1 MDLSLSA
8 NSHKKPNLLVADDS
22 ALARKILARQLSY
35 AGFEV
40 IEAQGGASALL
51 RLIEA
56 PVDLV
61 IMDFVME
68 PMNGLEVLERI
79 RRIRS
84 PLQLPV
90 LMMSATNNPD
100 SVLRATDMGA
110 NDFLLKPFSTDLL
123 VSKIRFHLKLKVA
136 GCGA

>member
-1 MDLSLSA
+1 MAHSK
-8 NSHKKPNLLVADDS
+8 SHLLVADDS
-22 ALARKILARQLSY
+22 ALARKILARQLTQ

-40 IEAQGGASALL
+40 HEAQGGASALL
-51 RLIEA
+51 RLIEE

-79 RRIRS
+79 RRIRT

-90 LMMSATNNPD
+90 LMISATKNPK
-100 SVLRATDMGA
+100 SVLMATDMGA
-110 NDFLLKPFSTDLL
+110 NDFLLKPFTTDLL
-123 VSKIRFHLKLKVA
+123 LSKIRLHLKLRDETVK
-136 GCGA
+136 G

>member
-1 MDLSLSA
+1 MTISGETTP
-8 NSHKKPNLLVADDS
+8 KKCHLLVADDS
-22 ALARKILARQLSY
+22 ALARKILARQLTH

-40 IEAQGGASALL
+40 HEAQGGASALL

-68 PMNGLEVLERI
+68 PMSGLEVLERI
-79 RRIRS
+79 RRIRT

-90 LMMSATNNPD
+90 LMMSATRSPE

-110 NDFLLKPFSTDLL
+110 NDFLQKPFTTDLL
-123 VSKIRFHLKLKVA
+123 VSKIRLHLKLRDENR
-136 GCGA
+136 

>member
-1 MDLSLSA
+1 MSLSV
-8 NSHKKPNLLVADDS
+8 SESTLKKTHLLIADDS
-22 ALARKILARQLSY
+22 ALARKVLARKLSH

-40 IEAQGGASALL
+40 HEAQGGASALL

-61 IMDFVME
+61 IMDFIME
-68 PMNGLEVLERI
+68 PMNGLEVLARI

-90 LMMSATNNPD
+90 LMISATKNPD

-110 NDFLLKPFSTDLL
+110 NDFLLKPFSADLL
-123 VSKIRFHLKLKVA
+123 LSKIRFHLKLKDQN
-136 GCGA
+136 C